1 MNEIFKNN
9 ALSLLKNQIPKFKQV
24 HPSLISVLRANSEIN
39 LSNLLAYFFSGEYS
53 SYLKNIFLDAL
64 IDCISFENYDDDDLF
79 LRELQEERGFENTEI
94 LKEYQTV
101 SGRIDILIINNST
114 RSSQRSAIIIENK
127 LYHEVN
133 NDFDDYF
140 YSVSNDFNIEPR
152 NIAVIILSLKAYQS
166 KTPSYMKNSNPL
178 HSELKN
184 AVQQKIGID
193 LNLFYENPSGLLLG
207 EYIKHIDDLYL
218 DFSSYENAKCFE
230 YYSKNRKIINKTV
243 SEAKRLFKEDFS
255 KIAEI
260 DKKMLFENRTK
271 IEQLIELHEDICK
284 FTDAYF
290 EHYIKIADRNV
301 QGADYFRGRGLAYDV
316 IRYKLDYKS
325 HLISGSPIVMEVWL
339 NYQALTENGIDCH
352 SSQMA
357 GLLKKLEAKIPSKMP
372 KTQWFLVNTENL
384 EIDQTMLNSILKNT
398 IDNRWRE
405 LEIYLSDQIR
415 KSQIDKFID
424 GALAYLQMQ
433 NLDFEIIE
441 EQPKYLGFHDSIKS
455 IVKYTIK
462 FSPPDLVE
470 IILYVNTAF
479 LDKIY
484 AKLKKDKDFIKF
496 SEKQSYRIPYL
507 NSHTTDVH
515 SKIFEALLK
524 RSFRISSIGELHKH
538 LDAENEKWLDK
549 EKEIEKIIDK
559 YYSGDDNEEI

>member
-24 HPSLISVLRANSEIN
+24 HPSLISVLRANSELN
-39 LSNLLAYFFSGEYS
+39 LSNLLAYFFEGEYS
-53 SYLKNIFLDAL
+53 NYLKNIFLDAL

-79 LRELQEERGFENTEI
+79 LREMQDSSFENTEI
-94 LKEYQTV
+94 LKEYQTR
-101 SGRIDILIINNST
+101 SGRIDILIINNSR

-140 YSVSNDFNIEPR
+140 YSVSNDFNIEPK
-152 NIAVIILSLKAYQS
+152 NIAVIILSLKTYQS
-166 KTPSYMKNSNPL
+166 KTPSFMKSANPL
-178 HSELKN
+178 HSELKK
-184 AVQQKIGID
+184 AVLEGIGTD
-193 LNLFYENPSGLLLG
+193 LNLFYESPAGLLLG

-218 DFSSYENAKCFE
+218 DFSSHENKKCFE
-230 YYSKNRKIINKTV
+230 YYSNNREIINKTV
-243 SEAKRLFKEDFS
+243 CEAKRLLKEDFS
-255 KIAEI
+255 KIDDN

-271 IEQLIELHEDICK
+271 LEQLIELHENICK
-284 FTDAYF
+284 FTNKYF
-290 EHYIKIADRNV
+290 DHYIKIADRNV
-301 QGADYFRGRGLAYDV
+301 QGVDYFRGRGLSYNA

-325 HLISGSPIVMEVWL
+325 HLETDNPIILEVWL
-339 NYQALTENGIDCH
+339 NDQALKEHGIDCH
-352 SSQMA
+352 SSQMRT
-357 GLLKKLEAKIPSKMP
+357 LLQKFEAKIPSRIV
-372 KTQWFLVNTENL
+372 TNQWFLISKREL
-384 EIDQTMLNSILKNT
+384 QIDETMLNSILKKT
-398 IDNRWRE
+398 IDNCWRE

-415 KSQIDKFID
+415 KSQISKFL
-424 GALAYLQMQ
+424 AEAQAYLKMH
-433 NLDFEIIE
+433 NFDFEIIE
-441 EQPKYLGFHDSIKS
+441 EQPKYLGFHDSSTS

-484 AKLKKDKDFIKF
+484 AKLKKDKDFVKF

-507 NSHTTDVH
+507 NSDTTDVH

-524 RSFRISSIGELHKH
+524 RSFRISSIGELHKY